1 MKLHIYPALLLFVF
15 LTACGSKKPAQNAE
29 NTAGTNDSMVTLT
42 DAQIKSAGIITG
54 ALEQRQL
61 SSILRLNGV
70 IDVPPQNMV
79 SISVPLGGFLKSTGL
94 LPGMYVKKGEVI
106 AVMEDQQYIQMQQDY
121 LTAKAKIGYLE
132 SEYNR
137 QKELNRSKAS
147 SDKAYQQAE
156 AEYKSQ
162 KVLITA
168 LAQKLKLAGIDVN
181 QINEG
186 KILNSVNLYSPIDGY
201 VTKVNV
207 NIGKYVSPTDILFE
221 LVNPTDI
228 HLALKVFERD
238 LNKLYVGQ
246 RLVAYTNNDPKKRYA
261 GSILLI
267 GKDLSADRN
276 TDVHCHFDTYDK
288 NLVPGTYMNA
298 EVEVKNVQANVLPND
313 AIVQYEGKQYV
324 YKVHN
329 NHEFE
334 MVAVNTG
341 VSDNNYTEIILPEGS
356 NATNVPYIVKGA
368 YSLLMMMKNKSE

>member
-1 MKLHIYPALLLFVF
+1 MKLHIYPVLLLFVF
-15 LTACGSKKPAQNAE
+15 LAACGDKKTIQNTE
-29 NTAGTNDSMVTLT
+29 NTTNDSMVTLT
-42 DAQIKSAGIITG
+42 DAQIKNAGIETG
-54 ALEQRQL
+54 PIEQRQI
-61 SSILRLNGV
+61 SSVLRLNGV

-79 SISVPLGGFLKSTGL
+79 SISVPLGGFLKSTNL
-94 LPGMYVKKGEVI
+94 LPGMYVKKGGVI

-121 LTAKAKIGYLE
+121 LTAKAKIVYLE

-186 KILNSVNLYSPIDGY
+186 KILNHVNLYSPIDGY

-228 HLALKVFERD
+228 HLALKVFEKD

-246 RLVAYTNNDPKKRYA
+246 RLVAYTNNDPQKKYA

-267 GKDLSADRN
+267 GKDLSGDRN

-288 NLVPGTYMNA
+288 SLVPGTYMNA
-298 EVEVKNVQANVLPND
+298 EVEVKNIQANVLPND

-324 YKVHN
+324 YQVRN

-334 MVAVNTG
+334 IVAVNTG
-341 VSDNNYTEIILPEGS
+341 VTENNYTEIIFADRNSAPKDKY
-356 NATNVPYIVKGA
+356 VVKGA
-368 YSLLMMMKNKSE
+368 YSLLMLMKNKSE